1 MESVSKDTFVS
12 LSLSLSLSAHLTEPW
27 LRRHASRST
36 RQTHSHAAVVRSQRR
51 DIESVQALRRAGSD
65 LGDETLVLDATR
77 SEVDAVVVKQDG
89 AELLD
94 QVLDA
99 DERPLEAGHLSDALQ
114 RAHVADEADLLA
126 GAIRDANVSH
136 TWRCVL

>member
-1 MESVSKDTFVS
+1 MLGQGGDVERV
-12 LSLSLSLSAHLTEPW
+12 EP
-27 LRRHASRST
+27 LG
-36 RQTHSHAAVVRSQRR
+36 
-51 DIESVQALRRAGSD
+51 RARAYFR
-65 LGDETLVLDATR
+65 DETLALRPAR
-77 SEVDAVVVKQDG
+77 GQVDTVIVKQDG

-136 TWRCVL
+136 AW